1 MRRGEVW
8 WAELPEPVGRRPVVL
23 LTRDGAYA
31 YRTMATV
38 APATTTI
45 RGIPAEVELGSA
57 DGLPRRCVV
66 NLDNLQTIDQRR
78 LLSRI
83 ASLTA
88 ERLQQVDVA
97 IHFALGL
104 GDRHPEG

>member
-23 LTRDGAYA
+23 LTRDGAYG

-38 APATTTI
+38 APVTTTI
-45 RGIPAEVELGSA
+45 RAIPAEVELGPA
-57 DGLPRRCVV
+57 DGVPRRCVV

-78 LLSRI
+78 LHGRI
-83 ASLTA
+83 AFLAA
-88 ERLQQVDVA
+88 ERLQEIDDA

-104 GDRHPEG
+104 SDRTAKA

>member
-8 WAELPEPVGRRPVVL
+8 WAELPGPVGRRPVVL
-23 LTRDGAYA
+23 LTRDGAYG
-31 YRTMATV
+31 YRAMATV
-38 APATTTI
+38 APVTTSV
-45 RGIPAEVELGSA
+45 RGIPAEVELGPA

-78 LLSRI
+78 LRGRI
-83 ASLTA
+83 TSLGP
-88 ERLQQVDVA
+88 ERLREVEDA

-104 GDRHPEG
+104 KHRNAKA

>member
-23 LTRDGAYA
+23 LTRDGAYG

-38 APATTTI
+38 APVTTTI
-45 RGIPAEVELGSA
+45 RGIPAEVELSPA
-57 DGLPRRCVV
+57 DGLARRCVV

-78 LLSRI
+78 LRGRI
-83 ASLTA
+83 SSLAS
-88 ERLQQVDVA
+88 ERLQEIDDA

-104 GDRHPEG
+104 RDRIAKG

>member
-8 WAELPEPVGRRPVVL
+8 WADLPEPVGRRPVVL
-23 LTRDGAYA
+23 LTRDAAYG

-38 APATTTI
+38 APVTTTR
-45 RGIPAEVELGSA
+45 RGIPAEVELGPA

-78 LLSRI
+78 LRERI
-83 ASLTA
+83 TLLASKRVQ
-88 ERLQQVDVA
+88 EIDDA

-104 GDRHPEG
+104 RD

>member
-1 MRRGEVW
+1 MKRGEVW

-23 LTRDGAYA
+23 LTRDGAYG

-38 APATTTI
+38 AAVTTTV
-45 RGIPAEVELGSA
+45 RGVPAEVELGPA

-78 LLSRI
+78 LRERI
-83 ASLTA
+83 TDLTSK
-88 ERLQQVDVA
+88 RLQEIDGA

-104 GDRHPEG
+104 RDRTARR

>member
-23 LTRDGAYA
+23 LTRDGAYG
-31 YRTMATV
+31 YRTMAAV
-38 APATTTI
+38 APVTTTI
-45 RGIPAEVELGSA
+45 RGIPAEVELGA
-57 DGLPRRCVV
+57 VDGLPRRCVV

-78 LLSRI
+78 LRGRI
-83 ASLTA
+83 TSLAS
-88 ERLQQVDVA
+88 ERLQAIDDA

-104 GDRHPEG
+104 RDRNARA

>member
-23 LTRDGAYA
+23 LTRDGAYG

-38 APATTTI
+38 APVTTTI
-45 RGIPAEVELGSA
+45 RGIPAEVELGPA
-57 DGLPRRCVV
+57 DGVPRRCVV

-78 LLSRI
+78 LRGRL
-83 ASLTA
+83 AFLGA
-88 ERLQQVDVA
+88 ERLHEIDDA
-97 IHFALGL
+97 IQFALGL
-104 GDRHPEG
+104 SDRTAKA

>member
-23 LTRDGAYA
+23 LTRDGAYS

-38 APATTTI
+38 APVTTTI
-45 RGIPAEVELGSA
+45 RDIPAEVELGPA
-57 DGLPRRCVV
+57 DGLARRCVV
-66 NLDNLQTIDQRR
+66 NLDNLQTIDQH
-78 LLSRI
+78 
-83 ASLTA
+83 
-88 ERLQQVDVA
+88 RLQGRITVLALDRLQEIDDA

-104 GDRHPEG
+104 RS

>member
-23 LTRDGAYA
+23 LTRDGAYS

-38 APATTTI
+38 APVTTTV
-45 RGIPAEVELGSA
+45 RGIPAEVELGPA

-78 LLSRI
+78 LRGRI
-83 ASLTA
+83 TFLASK
-88 ERLQQVDVA
+88 RLQDIDDA

-104 GDRHPEG
+104 RDRSARV